1 MKKILKSI
9 VPGLLLVTLATPGF
23 AENRQGAGTLSP
35 FVGGYVMDPLQQE
48 KNGAIVGLRAGY
60 NFTGNLGAEAMF
72 GYSLTETKPAY
83 GSRDTDIYRYGV
95 DILYHF
101 MPENNLVPFIA
112 VGGGGISF
120 DTPSGPNAKNYY
132 SGVVDYGAGLKY
144 FVAPDVALRGDVR
157 HVLIIEDT
165 NSNNLEY
172 SVGLTF
178 QFGGKEKP
186 APVLALAA
194 DSDGDGVPDTFD
206 NCSGTPAGVAVG
218 RDGCPPDADKD
229 GVPDYQDTCSGTPAG
244 AAVDKNGC
252 PLDADRD
259 GVADYLDKCPGT
271 PAGVT
276 VGADGCPLDADRD
289 GVPDSLD
296 KCSNTPAGAAV
307 GTDGCLLDADMDG
320 VPDYLDKCPNTPAG
334 VTVGTDGCPL
344 DSDRDGVSDYL
355 DTCPNTPAGVKVDAK
370 GCPEVAAAPVVVP
383 VVVLVEKKAEAARRF
398 CSKPAVLAINF
409 DTNKAVI
416 KPQYR
421 DELKSVGDFL
431 TYFPNAKGEISGH
444 ADNVGS
450 REFNQKLSQARADS
464 VKKYIDETFGI
475 ESARVTSKGYGV
487 SKPVASNKTRAGQAQ
502 NRRIVAN
509 FTCE

>member
-1 MKKILKSI
+1 MKKILKSL

-23 AENRQGAGTLSP
+23 AENRQGAVTLSP
-35 FVGGYVMDPLQQE
+35 FVGGYVLDHDQQE
-48 KNGAIVGLRAGY
+48 KNGAIAGLRGGY
-60 NFTGNLGAEAMF
+60 NFTKNLGAEAMF
-72 GYSLTETKPAY
+72 GYSLTETKQAY
-83 GSRDTDIYRYGV
+83 GSRDTDMYRYGV
-95 DILYHF
+95 DIQYHF
-101 MPENNLVPFIA
+101 MPDSNVVPFIA
-112 VGGGGISF
+112 VGGGGTSF
-120 DTPSGPNAKNYY
+120 YTPNGINAKSHYAGLVNY
-132 SGVVDYGAGLKY
+132 GVGLKY
-144 FVAPDVALRGDVR
+144 FIAPDVALRGDVR
-157 HVLIIEDT
+157 HVLLVQDT
-165 NSNNLEY
+165 GSNNLEY

-178 QFGGKEKP
+178 QFGERAKP
-186 APVLALAA
+186 APAPVVKPL
-194 DSDGDGVPDTFD
+194 DSDGDGVPDSID
-206 NCSGTPAGVAVG
+206 KCSNTPAGVAVG
-218 RDGCPPDADKD
+218 TD
-229 GVPDYQDTCSGTPAG
+229 
-244 AAVDKNGC
+244 GC
-252 PLDADRD
+252 PLDSDKD
-259 GVADYLDKCPGT
+259 GVADYFDKCPGT

-276 VGADGCPLDADRD
+276 VGADGCPLDADKD

-296 KCSNTPAGAAV
+296 KCSNTPAGVAV
-307 GTDGCLLDADMDG
+307 GTDGCPLDADMDG
-320 VPDYLDKCPNTPAG
+320 VADYLDKCPNTPAG
-334 VTVGTDGCPL
+334 VAVGTDGCPL
-344 DSDRDGVSDYL
+344 DSDKDGVSDYL

-370 GCPEVAAAPVVVP
+370 GCPEVVAAPVVVP

-450 REFNQKLSQARADS
+450 REFNQKLSRARADS

-487 SKPVASNKTRAGQAQ
+487 SKPVASNKTKAGQAQ